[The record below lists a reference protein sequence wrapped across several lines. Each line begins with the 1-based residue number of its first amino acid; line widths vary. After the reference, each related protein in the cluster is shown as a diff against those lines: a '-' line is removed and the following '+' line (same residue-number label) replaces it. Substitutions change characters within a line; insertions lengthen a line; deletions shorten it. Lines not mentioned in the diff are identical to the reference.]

1 MSGVDKR
8 LARLTA
14 AETRN
19 HAGSVLYRD
28 GAVLERVADWR
39 EDTERG

>member
-1 MSGVDKR
+1 MSRVGKR

-28 GAVLERVADWR
+28 AAALERVAD
-39 EDTERG
+39 